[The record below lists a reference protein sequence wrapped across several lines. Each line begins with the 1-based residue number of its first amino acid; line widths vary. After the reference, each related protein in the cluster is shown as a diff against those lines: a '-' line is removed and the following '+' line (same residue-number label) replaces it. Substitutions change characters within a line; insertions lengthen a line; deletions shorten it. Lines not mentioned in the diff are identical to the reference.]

1 MDLLCAKDVARVLGV
16 SPRTAQRYLAAGLI
30 PGFRLGAKLWRV
42 PRVKLE
48 EFVARELNS
57 AAKGS
62 ASTGGPETAGHK
74 KAA

>member
-16 SPRTAQRYLAAGLI
+16 SPRTAQRYLKAGLI

-48 EFVARELNS
+48 EFVARQL
-57 AAKGS
+57 
-62 ASTGGPETAGHK
+62 AGHK